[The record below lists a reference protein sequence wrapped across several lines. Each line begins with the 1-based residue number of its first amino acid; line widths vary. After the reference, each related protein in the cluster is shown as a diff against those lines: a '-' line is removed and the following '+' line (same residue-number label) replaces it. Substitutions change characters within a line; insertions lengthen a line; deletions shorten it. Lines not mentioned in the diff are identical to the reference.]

1 MDSDDEQMIELLMQ
15 KEANAAA
22 ERQEQ
27 MLMLTA
33 TILCRKWLNSR
44 PRHGGSKKRMAAN
57 KERHREAGA
66 LLLDTDYFAENATQT
81 AKDFRRRFRMN
92 KDLFMKI
99 VFGFRKYDNYF
110 MCKKDCTD
118 KWGFLSV

>member
-15 KEANAAA
+15 EEADAAA

-33 TILCRKWLNSR
+33 AILRRKRLNSR
-44 PRHGGSKKRMAAN
+44 PRRGGSKKGKVAN

-66 LLLDTDYFAENATQT
+66 LLLETDYFAENATQT

-92 KDLFMKI
+92 KGLFMKI
-99 VFGFRKYDNYF
+99 VFGVRGPANR
-110 MCKKDCTD
+110 
-118 KWGFLSV
+118 